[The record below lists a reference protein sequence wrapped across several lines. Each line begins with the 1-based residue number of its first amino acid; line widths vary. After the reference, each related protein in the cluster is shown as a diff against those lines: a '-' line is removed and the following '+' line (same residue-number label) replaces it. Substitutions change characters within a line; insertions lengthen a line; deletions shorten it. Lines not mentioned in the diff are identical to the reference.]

1 MVKRILTVAFLLVF
15 LPACGLLGSDS
26 EPANSEPAPLQ
37 EIEPADLAPAPGAG
51 TPEPESPRQNEAA
64 ASPGLPPT
72 YTPAPQ
78 DFLSGAPTSAAPG
91 AGAGTG
97 AFPVLTGNEKTHL
110 VVKGDTLGAIAQF
123 YGVSLDRLVNAN
135 RRQIKDIDLI
145 YPGQVL
151 IIPEP

>member
-1 MVKRILTVAFLLVF
+1 MVKRILTVAILLVF

-26 EPANSEPAPLQ
+26 EPADSEPAPLQ

-78 DFLSGAPTSAAPG
+78 DFLSGAPTSSAPG
-91 AGAGTG
+91 AGAG